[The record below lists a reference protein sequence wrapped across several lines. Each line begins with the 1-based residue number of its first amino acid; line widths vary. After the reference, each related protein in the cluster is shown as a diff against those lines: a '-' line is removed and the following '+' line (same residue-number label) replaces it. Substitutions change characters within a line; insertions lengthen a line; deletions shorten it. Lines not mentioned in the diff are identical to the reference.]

1 MGKCT
6 SGENSKL
13 HGYQYINR
21 NSLYVFFDKSKGSN
35 GEFAA
40 SMFTVKM
47 HNSPYT
53 DVSVSSISTNSSNG
67 YSGCSDTGLTNGTRV
82 TLNLG
87 SNLEYDTLY
96 DVTIS
101 NLCRDNNG
109 LSLGNYRYRN
119 DFTFTFRTPQQD
131 THYSDTT
138 PVVTYTLGTSNVSY
152 EANLGIIFD
161 RPMKESEVSTFL
173 DNLNGGAYVD
183 DSDNVYVVGTTS
195 SADYPVTV
203 GAYQNTPGSSFVTKL
218 NRDLT
223 GLGASTYFGGTS
235 GDSINDVAVNSH
247 GQVTLAGKTKSSAF
261 PVTSGVFQQIS
272 GGATDG
278 FVAVMTGSLTEATDA
293 GAPTWP
299 AGKLTASDITQ
310 TSLTLSWSGSL
321 DDMGVTGYRLYTYQG
336 SGMDTLLAATD
347 VTEAGYEVT
356 GLNAGAPYTFKVE
369 ACDAVGNW
377 STDGPVLTVTTAAEG
392 DDTTAPT
399 WPEGS
404 ALTVSDKSQTGL
416 TLSWTSASD
425 DLAVDAY
432 QVYKDGALLD
442 TVYGATT
449 YNVTGLNPGTEYTF
463 KVEAGDAAGNWTTV
477 GLSATATTDNAS
489 VNVSLVL
496 DKSSAGI
503 GGKVTASGTADPNK
517 WVTIEVL
524 DSGQNIVVF
533 DGVKSDAEGNYSVT
547 FLVPDSAKGTLTIVA
562 GYGSNVATAS
572 LTVTPVEPPAPKYT
586 VTAQGDPIYD
596 NGVNADGITTLTVH
610 SGVSGFKYFGVTIM
624 PVTEH
629 EGDERWYLFT

>member
-1 MGKCT
+1 M
-6 SGENSKL
+6 KL
-13 HGYQYINR
+13 RTRIILLTALALILLSVAGVMPALAAGNVANVMEYGLYNYVDSNTIAPSPIGTVLTTGNDGVTY
-21 NSLYVFFDKSKGSN
+21 NPPPWTTLTDVPYVFSGDVRIGIK
-35 GEFAA
+35 FAVNVA
-40 SMFTVKM
+40 TQTYWSANQACF
-47 HNSPYT
+47 H
-53 DVSVSSISTNSSNG
+53 
-67 YSGCSDTGLTNGTRV
+67 
-82 TLNLG
+82 
-87 SNLEYDTLY
+87 LY
-96 DVTIS
+96 DSAGNPVSINVTRAGDGSSGDVNKDYIFVAPQDVLKS
-101 NLCRDNNG
+101 STTYKIIIDPTLTSNNG
-109 LSLGNYRYRN
+109 L
-119 DFTFTFRTPQQD
+119 
-131 THYSDTT
+131 
-138 PVVTYTLGTSNVSY
+138 
-152 EANLGIIFD
+152 
-161 RPMKESEVSTFL
+161 K
-173 DNLNGGAYVD
+173 
-183 DSDNVYVVGTTS
+183 
-195 SADYPVTV
+195 
-203 GAYQNTPGSSFVTKL
+203 
-218 NRDLT
+218 
-223 GLGASTYFGGTS
+223 
-235 GDSINDVAVNSH
+235 
-247 GQVTLAGKTKSSAF
+247 AGK
-261 PVTSGVFQQIS
+261 QQEI
-272 GGATDG
+272 D
-278 FVAVMTGSLTEATDA
+278 F
-293 GAPTWP
+293 
-299 AGKLTASDITQ
+299 
-310 TSLTLSWSGSL
+310 
-321 DDMGVTGYRLYTYQG
+321 
-336 SGMDTLLAATD
+336 
-347 VTEAGYEVT
+347 
-356 GLNAGAPYTFKVE
+356 
-369 ACDAVGNW
+369 
-377 STDGPVLTVTTAAEG
+377 TTAA
-392 DDTTAPT
+392 DTTVPT